1 MTLPKY
7 QQAIKLGLT
16 MHGRMFYLLSDQYV
30 GGSLDKFGA
39 YSQSETNFLRLIL
52 QPDWV
57 CIDGGANHGVFTLEM
72 ARRSAK
78 VISVE
83 PQPLMAELIMANV
96 AINELSHKVIMYHG
110 GLGAENTMIKIP
122 MMNYNELNN
131 YGAYSLDMEAPNE
144 HKFPIPITT
153 IDKLTEGLK
162 VDFIKLDIEGMELDA
177 LRGAAHVIEKCRPV
191 MLIECDKEDSGPAVL
206 EYIDQLDYDMYWLR
220 TLLWQDKNPFGCS
233 WEDNP
238 FGAQAS
244 FNLYC
249 VPRGGQA
256 IEGLPRA
263 YVGDRPG
270 FCETSVVTVVD
281 DA

>member
-1 MTLPKY
+1 
-7 QQAIKLGLT
+7 
-16 MHGRMFYLLSDQYV
+16 MHGRMFYLMSDQYV

-57 CIDGGANHGVFTLEM
+57 CIDGGANHGVFTVEM
-72 ARRSAK
+72 ARRAAK

-96 AINELSHKVIMYHG
+96 AINELGHKVIMHHG
-110 GLGAENTMIKIP
+110 GLGAENTTINIP
-122 MMNYNELNN
+122 MLNYSEVNN
-131 YGAYSLDMEAPNE
+131 YGAYSLDMEAPND
-144 HKFPIPITT
+144 HKFPIPIKT
-153 IDKLTEGLK
+153 IDQLIKDHNLKK
-162 VDFIKLDIEGMELDA
+162 VDFIKLDVEGMELDV
-177 LRGAAHVIEKCRPV
+177 LKGAIDTIDLNRPV
-191 MLIECDKEDSGPAVL
+191 MLVECDKEDSGSAVL
-206 EYIDQLDYDMYWLR
+206 EYIDDLDYDMYWLR
-220 TLLWQDKNPFGCS
+220 TLLWQNGNPFGCS

-238 FGAQAS
+238 FSAQAS

-249 VPRGGQA
+249 VPKGSQA

-270 FCETSVVTVVD
+270 FCETSLITVVD